1 MANLNPILGSL
12 TGYTDQNSEE
22 LLTKSILGAKSMGL
36 FNMQTGVKGA
46 TALQLMETK
55 VAFQDGKAC
64 GWSQSGTTEFSQRVI
79 TPAILKVN
87 EGFCQKNFLNTCFAH
102 KLKLA
107 AGRENLPFE
116 EKIISEI
123 IAGVQEGIE
132 KMLYQGEKGQSD
144 QCEGLISILSDESA
158 STQNVNSASGVSAYN
173 FIKAVAA
180 KIPARVKNAV
190 ILVSTP
196 VFNEFMQDLVSANL
210 YHYDPANGGEE
221 YVLPGTSIKVIA
233 VNGLNDTE
241 TYDYAIAANL
251 ANIVSGVDMENDTE
265 VFDFWFS
272 RDNDEFRLKEE
283 FSLGVQ
289 VAYPSEI
296 VFGKRAK
303 A

>member
-1 MANLNPILGSL
+1 MSTLNPVLNSI
-12 TGYTDQNSEE
+12 TGYTNQNSDE

-64 GWSQSGTTEFSQRVI
+64 GWSHSGTTEFSQRII
-79 TPAILKVN
+79 TPAILKIN
-87 EGFCQKNFLNTCFAH
+87 EGFCQKNFLNTCFAY

-132 KMLYQGEKGQSD
+132 KMLYQGQKGQD
-144 QCEGLISILSDESA
+144 NQCEGLISILTDESA
-158 STQNVNSASGVSAYN
+158 STKNVSSASGVSAYN

-180 KIPARVKNAV
+180 KKPAAVKNAV

-196 VFNEFMQDLVSANL
+196 LFEEFMQNLVSANL
-210 YHYDPANGGEE
+210 YHYDPANGGDE
-221 YVLPGTSIKVIA
+221 YVLPGTSIRVIA
-233 VNGLNDTE
+233 VDGLNDTE
-241 TYDYAIAANL
+241 NYDYAILANL
-251 ANIVSGVDMENDTE
+251 ANIVAGVDMEEDEE

>member
-1 MANLNPILGSL
+1 MSNLNPILGSL
-12 TGYTDQNSEE
+12 TGYTDQHSEE

-36 FNMQTGVKGA
+36 FNMQTGVKGT

-55 VAFQDGKAC
+55 IAFQDGKAC
-64 GWSQSGTTEFSQRVI
+64 GWSQSGTTEFSQREI

-87 EGFCQKNFLNTCFAH
+87 EGFCQKNFLGTCFAH

-107 AGRENLPFE
+107 AGRETLPFE
-116 EKIISEI
+116 EKITDEI
-123 IAGVQEGIE
+123 IAGVQEGVE
-132 KMLYQGEKGQSD
+132 KMLYQGQKGQAD
-144 QCEGLISILSDESA
+144 ECEGLISILSDESA
-158 STQNVNSASGVSAYN
+158 STKNVSAASGTTAYA

-180 KIPARVKNAV
+180 KKPAAVKNAV

-196 VFNEFMQDLVSANL
+196 LFEEYMQDLVSANL
-210 YHYDPANGGEE
+210 YHYDPANGGDE

-241 TYDYAIAANL
+241 NYDYAILANL
-251 ANIVSGVDMENDTE
+251 ANIVTGVDMEGDDE

-272 RDNDEFRLKEE
+272 RDNDEFRLKMN

-303 A
+303 